1 MLIWLLCGQG
11 SLLEGHKLV
20 LQLSMKKGAE
30 TTPAVKGE
38 KKKKAAKGSTKV
50 VVRNVAFE
58 ATAKE
63 IRALFQPFG
72 QIKSVR
78 LPRKFD
84 NSHRYYLPASLYGW
98 SIHKASVGA
107 TPILGSELQRLCVC
121 GLPVSPR
128 GGQRDGSRCWGAL
141 VWQAPGCGVCQPGRG
156 TGRYPGKGGST
167 IEGRCIAWQTTD

>member
-1 MLIWLLCGQG
+1 MALDLLPSTVDGLHLTCSSRGETLIWLLCEQG

-30 TTPAVKGE
+30 TKPAVKGE

-84 NSHRYYLPASLYGW
+84 NSHRYSLPATLDGDSKI
-98 SIHKASVGA
+98 SAGA
-107 TPILGSELQRLCVC
+107 TPILGSALQRVCVC

-128 GGQRDGSRCWGAL
+128 GGQCNGSRCWGAL
-141 VWQAPGCGVCQPGRG
+141 VRQAPGCGVCQPR
-156 TGRYPGKGGST
+156 
-167 IEGRCIAWQTTD
+167 